1 MFLRAFIIHALL
13 AAILAMPAAGATT
26 EKNLVP
32 TRVTAERLTYSQ
44 DGNRAVFEGNVH
56 VTRQDIEL
64 WADRIEIE
72 FLPSASDRPPA
83 EKEGMAFATGEGA
96 AQIRRIEAT
105 GNVRMRR
112 GQSTGRCQKAT
123 YLAQENMIVL
133 EGNPILQEGKNMLQ
147 GKEIRIYIGE
157 NRSEVIGTPR
167 RPVEMIF
174 VTPEKDP
181 EKRQ

>member
-1 MFLRAFIIHALL
+1 MHALL
-13 AAILAMPAAGATT
+13 AAVLAMPAAGATT
-26 EKNLVP
+26 DKSLVP

-44 DGNRAVFEGNVH
+44 DGNRAVFEGKVH

-72 FLPSASDRPPA
+72 FLPSANDRPRA

-96 AQIRRIEAT
+96 TQIRRIEAT

-133 EGNPILQEGKNMLQ
+133 EGDPVVQEGKNMLQ

-157 NRSEVIGTPR
+157 NRSEVIGTSR

-174 VTPEKDP
+174 VTPEKDS
-181 EKRQ
+181 KQSQ